1 MNRSKYRDCID
12 LAANCAAD
20 RVYPMSVA
28 AGIQDGE
35 IYTDDRGCLLFRH
48 YCGFAYISGTVSSD
62 VLEEIYQQFF
72 VPETDRRF
80 LLITDSDLVS
90 DFYSDRELI
99 RLDQRIEYIHS
110 GMPEKAPV
118 LAAGFDLERITAGNY
133 ADIHGRIIP
142 SFSWKSSHSFLENGF
157 GFLARSREDGCFAA
171 VAFSSGVSQE
181 EVDIGV
187 ETAELY
193 RHNGLASF
201 LAYKMCGEIIKQGKK
216 PVWAHARV
224 QTVQGKYG
232 YS

>member
-1 MNRSKYRDCID
+1 MRRVNRSKYRDCID

-80 LLITDSDLVS
+80 LLITDSDFVS
-90 DFYSDRELI
+90 DYYSDRELV

-118 LAAGFDLERITAGNY
+118 LAAGFDLERITAGN
-133 ADIHGRIIP
+133 
-142 SFSWKSSHSFLENGF
+142 
-157 GFLARSREDGCFAA
+157 
-171 VAFSSGVSQE
+171 
-181 EVDIGV
+181 
-187 ETAELY
+187 
-193 RHNGLASF
+193 
-201 LAYKMCGEIIKQGKK
+201 
-216 PVWAHARV
+216 
-224 QTVQGKYG
+224 
-232 YS
+232 